1 MKPLSEALNS
11 IRNTAQ
17 PETQNQNTSST
28 QLHGSMVATG
38 TMSIPNTQTTEVTLS
53 KQAIQTATELCPR
66 FLTHDLEM
74 NCYDS
79 EYKLIELP
87 AFKTQPRHIKD
98 DENKA
103 GKVDLLKAAITRLQA
118 SIAPAEPAQ
127 IKGHLG
133 RLVLHKGIGSYEP
146 NHWSILIN
154 DYIKFVG
161 KYPADLIEKACDDCI
176 CDPEMEFMPKVG
188 RLVSK
193 MENEYKIRCMFLA
206 RMRKILSLSGENE

>member
-1 MKPLSEALNS
+1 M
-11 IRNTAQ
+11 
-17 PETQNQNTSST
+17 
-28 QLHGSMVATG
+28 
-38 TMSIPNTQTTEVTLS
+38 
-53 KQAIQTATELCPR
+53 
-66 FLTHDLEM
+66 
-74 NCYDS
+74 
-79 EYKLIELP
+79 ELP

-103 GKVDLLKAAITRLQA
+103 GKIDLLKASITRLEA
-118 SIAPAEPAQ
+118 SIAPAESAQ

-146 NHWSILIN
+146 SHWNILIN

-176 CDPEMEFMPKVG
+176 CDPETEFMPKVG

-206 RMRKILSLSGENE
+206 RMRKILALSE